1 LRWLVDTNLF
11 LRLADSSDPNH
22 AVARAALRKLRASG
36 ETRCFATQNLIEFW
50 AVATRP
56 VASRGGLGLSV
67 AEADRFIR
75 LFRRAFTLIPETA
88 SVLEEWYHLVTTYSV
103 SGVQAHDARLAA
115 LMKVHGITHILTFNT
130 TDFSRYGITAV
141 NPAAV

>member
-1 LRWLVDTNLF
+1 M
-11 LRLADSSDPNH
+11 
-22 AVARAALRKLRASG
+22 
-36 ETRCFATQNLIEFW
+36 
-50 AVATRP
+50 
-56 VASRGGLGLSV
+56 

-75 LFRRAFTLIPETA
+75 LFRRAFTLIPEPA